1 MKGST
6 LRAVG
11 GRFSGGCV
19 ELANN
24 LFPGND
30 FGWFGGMIRDQGG
43 AETVHEMRK
52 YANFGGIVP
61 CAFCLTRR
69 GKSVERCFFRGFF
82 VVFTGKP

>member
-1 MKGST
+1 MIRGDDSQIGGGMMKGST

-30 FGWFGGMIRDQGG
+30 FG
-43 AETVHEMRK
+43 
-52 YANFGGIVP
+52 
-61 CAFCLTRR
+61 
-69 GKSVERCFFRGFF
+69 
-82 VVFTGKP
+82 